1 MPDHRKSFKLHVNE
15 QKGYMT
21 FVLNQEW
28 GDQNKPV
35 GYCSQQLDTVQVVYL
50 ALQCA
55 SPVVLDLKITIRCP
69 HSEHAL
75 LSLGRAASVTLP
87 RWNKWSTA
95 IKIPNITIVKSTPLN
110 PATLLESSG
119 YQ

>member
-1 MPDHRKSFKLHVNE
+1 
-15 QKGYMT
+15 MT

-69 HSEHAL
+69 HSEH
-75 LSLGRAASVTLP
+75 VTLP
-87 RWNKWSTA
+87 RWIKLSTA
-95 IKIPNITIVKSTPLN
+95 KKIPNITIEKSTPLN

-119 YQ
+119 YR